1 MAKISIRKYPSFF
14 FFFVQKVEAN
24 NGALVV
30 AAEMFEKG
38 FAKSSMEDG
47 LKEDEGGEQ
56 GQTAGGS

>member
-1 MAKISIRKYPSFF
+1 M
-14 FFFVQKVEAN
+14 EAN

-38 FAKSSMEDG
+38 FTESSMEDG